1 MWYLQVPST
10 SSLHRVRYS
19 WIDGLI
25 LAPHRHQDGDGGS
38 DAFEFWNYF
47 FFFFMEAISCS
58 AFDSCL
64 AIADTWDEKES
75 RWNHKKW
82 RGKCG
87 NPMLEGTSSSFLRSF
102 TSIWALAASPASKAA
117 RCSWPS
123 ASSLVLH
130 HHLIPPFTTNTFV
143 FLPPRRRGW
152 SCSLSWSFPFPHEEA
167 SSRFPKLELKQ
178 WRKFSQQALLF
189 KVCEFSYSLKFRLDL
204 SYKKITF

>member
-75 RWNHKKW
+75 RWNEEVNVETQCWKA
-82 RGKCG
+82 
-87 NPMLEGTSSSFLRSF
+87 PPLPSSAASLPSEPWPPPRLPRL
-102 TSIWALAASPASKAA
+102 LAAPVPQPPAWRSIIILFLLNF
-117 RCSWPS
+117 R
-123 ASSLVLH
+123 
-130 HHLIPPFTTNTFV
+130 TNTFV

-167 SSRFPKLELKQ
+167 SSRFPELELEQ
-178 WRKFSQQALLF
+178 WTKFPQQALLF
-189 KVCEFSYSLKFRLDL
+189 KLREFSYSLKFRLDL
-204 SYKKITF
+204 SYKKIRF